1 MRRHLWLKILALL
14 LAVILLAMTAAWLF
28 RSLVVADFARYRQGE
43 TVDRI
48 YWVTA
53 SLESSYERHGGWQRE
68 GMVEGLAWALR
79 LGVEAR
85 LNDPQGRLLMDSGQA
100 LAALSPLARKRLGNV
115 QATMTREGP
124 FEAYPLFL
132 GGEEIGLLEV
142 RTTAGSRE
150 ALFVSRANR
159 FLLWSSLALG
169 GFAVGLSIFMAR
181 RLTAPLH
188 RLAAASEAIG
198 RGELAARVPVRGEDE
213 LALLSRSF
221 NRMAETLELQE
232 SLRKRLYANAAHE
245 LRTPLAAM
253 RGELEALQDGLIPA
267 TPQQFASLLDETRRL
282 TALVEGVE
290 SLVQAENTLLDLKR
304 EPLDSAGFVTGL
316 TGRYAPLFAGKGVGL
331 ATALPDGL
339 IVWADPDR
347 LSQVLVNLLTNALRA
362 TAAGGAVTVG
372 GHAVAGGTELWVADT
387 GHGIDDHDIPLLFE
401 RFFHGPGGGHGIGL
415 AIVQEIMAGH
425 GGRVAVESRPGEG
438 SRFTL
443 FFPEGS

>member
-1 MRRHLWLKILALL
+1 MRRHLWLKIFALL
-14 LAVILLAMTAAWLF
+14 LLVILLALTVAWLF
-28 RSLVVADFARYRQGE
+28 RGLVVADSARYRQGE
-43 TVDRI
+43 MVDRI

-85 LNDPQGRLLMDSGQA
+85 LHDPQGRLLMDSGQA
-100 LAALSPLARKRLGNV
+100 LAALTPLARKRLGNV
-115 QATMTREGP
+115 QATMIREGP
-124 FEAYPLFL
+124 FEPYPLFL

-142 RTTAGSRE
+142 RITAGSRE

-169 GFAVGLSIFMAR
+169 GFAVALSILMAR

-188 RLAAASEAIG
+188 RLAAASESIG
-198 RGELAARVPVRGEDE
+198 RGELAIRVPVRGEDE
-213 LALLSRSF
+213 LALLSRAF

-267 TPQQFASLLDETRRL
+267 SAEQFASLLDETRRL
-282 TALVEGVE
+282 TVLVEGVE
-290 SLVQAENTLLDLKR
+290 SLVQAEQTPLGLKR
-304 EPLDSAGFVTGL
+304 QPLDSAGFVEGL
-316 TGRYAPLFAGKGVGL
+316 TGRYTSLFAAKGVSLSMEIPSGL
-331 ATALPDGL
+331 T
-339 IVWADPDR
+339 VRADPDR
-347 LSQVLVNLLTNALRA
+347 LSQVLVNLLTNSLRA
-362 TAAGGAVTVG
+362 TAAGGTVTVG
-372 GHAVAGGTELWVADT
+372 GQTVAGGAEIWVADT
-387 GHGIDDHDIPLLFE
+387 GHGIDEQDLPFVFE
-401 RFFHGPGGGHGIGL
+401 RFYRGAGGGHGIGL

-425 GGRVAVESRPGEG
+425 GGRVSVESRPGEG

-443 FFPEGS
+443 FFPDGP